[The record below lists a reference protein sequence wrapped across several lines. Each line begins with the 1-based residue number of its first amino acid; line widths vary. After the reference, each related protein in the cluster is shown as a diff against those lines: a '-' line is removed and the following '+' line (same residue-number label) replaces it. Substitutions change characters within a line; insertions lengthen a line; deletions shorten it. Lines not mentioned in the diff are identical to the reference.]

1 MLRQAEI
8 TRKLETV
15 FEQQQAVVLAEV
27 VTDAYSDLV
36 KTGDFNELKSIVK
49 ELAEAQKR
57 TESRME
63 ELVGAQK
70 ELAEAQK
77 RTELRVEELAEA
89 QKETQY
95 HVHALICKLSETNN
109 TVGKL
114 EQSFAY
120 ALENEAY
127 RMIPALLEEK
137 HGIKM
142 TERFVRTY
150 VEGEEINLFG
160 RGRRDGQDILIV
172 GETKLRLDE
181 RRKGRLGH
189 VAVFEQLA
197 AKADV
202 AQAENPGIEIVLV
215 LITHHARPKVLEE
228 AQEKDII
235 VVQSFEW

>member
-8 TRKLETV
+8 TRKLGTV
-15 FEQQQAVVLAEV
+15 FEQRQAAILAEV

-63 ELVGAQK
+63 ELV
-70 ELAEAQK
+70 
-77 RTELRVEELAEA
+77 EA

-95 HVHALICKLSETNN
+95 QVQALTHKLGETNN
-109 TVGKL
+109 TVGGLGK
-114 EQSFAY
+114 SFAY

-150 VEGEEINLFG
+150 IGGEEINLFG
-160 RGRRDGQDILIV
+160 RGQRDGKDILIV

-197 AKADV
+197 TKADV
-202 AQAENPGIEIVLV
+202 VQAENPGIEIVLV

-228 AQEKDII
+228 AQEKGVI

>member
-8 TRKLETV
+8 ARKLGTV
-15 FEQQQAVVLAEV
+15 FERRQAAILAEV

-49 ELAEAQKR
+49 DLAEAQKR
-57 TESRME
+57 TELRVE
-63 ELVGAQK
+63 

-95 HVHALICKLSETNN
+95 HVQALTHKLGETNN
-109 TVGKL
+109 TVGGL
-114 EQSFAY
+114 GQSMAY

-127 RMIPALLEEK
+127 RMVPAVLEEK
-137 HGIKM
+137 HGIEM

-181 RRKGRLGH
+181 RRTGKLGQA
-189 VAVFEQLA
+189 AVFEQLA
-197 AKADV
+197 VKADV
-202 AQAENPGIEIVLV
+202 VQAESPGVEIVLV
-215 LITHHARPKVLEE
+215 LITHHARPRVLEE
-228 AQEKDII
+228 AQERGII

>member
-1 MLRQAEI
+1 MLRQAELA
-8 TRKLETV
+8 RKLGTV
-15 FEQQQAVVLAEV
+15 FEQRQAVVLAEV

-49 ELAEAQKR
+49 ELAEAQK
-57 TESRME
+57 
-63 ELVGAQK
+63 
-70 ELAEAQK
+70 
-77 RTELRVEELAEA
+77 ELAEA

-95 HVHALICKLSETNN
+95 HVQALTHKLGETNN
-109 TVGKL
+109 TLGEL

-137 HGIKM
+137 HGIRM

-172 GETKLRLDE
+172 GEKVTVGRAAQREVGARGGIRATGGESGRGTSRKSRHRD
-181 RRKGRLGH
+181 RIGAHNPPCPSQGTGRGSRKGHHRRTEFRV
-189 VAVFEQLA
+189 VALA
-197 AKADV
+197 IAA
-202 AQAENPGIEIVLV
+202 LV
-215 LITHHARPKVLEE
+215 LPTA
-228 AQEKDII
+228 
-235 VVQSFEW
+235 W